1 MNKAVI
7 IRGLITSTVLSVIA
21 CYVSV
26 QIIKTTDLSSTAG
39 MAILFALFFITSMIT
54 VLVSANANSGNS
66 SRINQPG
73 TLFTDNSRE
82 TGTVKWFNTNKGF
95 GFITRDSGD
104 DVFVHFRSI
113 RGQGHRTLIEGQRV
127 EFNVTEGDK
136 GLQAEDVAIAS

>member
-1 MNKAVI
+1 MSKAVVRIFITGLIVSIIATGISTQFFSEIAQDTNALITLSLLFFASSFITALVASNKAWSKSPNK
-7 IRGLITSTVLSVIA
+7 RSKATKSN
-21 CYVSV
+21 
-26 QIIKTTDLSSTAG
+26 K
-39 MAILFALFFITSMIT
+39 
-54 VLVSANANSGNS
+54 
-66 SRINQPG
+66 
-73 TLFTDNSRE
+73 SRE

-127 EFNVTEGDK
+127 EFNITKGEK